1 MATIY
6 VNSTTGNDTTGT
18 GAAGAPFAS
27 PGKAAS
33 VAVSNDVIE
42 IASGTYLI
50 TTTTKNVPGGRVSPA
65 SGVIMRGVGPTRP
78 ILRASGV
85 SSFTILSSPNPS
97 EKILFEFLELD
108 GDGLSNVHGYMSEGG
123 SVKFTQIIDCVFR
136 NLSKAVAEAQT
147 DTSIVRCFATNC
159 TGSETFVTNANA
171 TYVDCVSYNNGGS
184 GFGGPN
190 GQSRFVRCIASHNG
204 GSGFQFNNN
213 NNGIS
218 VNCVSYKNAVHGFSS
233 EGGSALGQVLLDG
246 IGYGNTHW
254 GLATESN
261 NISTTLGLA
270 TGSNGSGAYN
280 SNSTKGILKNHI
292 ALSAD
297 PFTDGDRVLTSVED
311 AHEAFSL
318 NNVSGGGALLRG
330 AGYLSHLDMGAV
342 QSESGSGSG
351 GSSAPRGVLSM
362 GGLLG

>member
-6 VNSTTGNDTTGT
+6 VNAVTGNDTTGT
-18 GAAGAPFAS
+18 GAAGAPYAS
-27 PGKAAS
+27 PGKAAG

-42 IASGTYLI
+42 IASGTYFI
-50 TTTTKNVPGGRVSPA
+50 TTTTKNVSGGRVSPT
-65 SGVIMRGVGPTRP
+65 SGVIVRGVGPTRP
-78 ILRASGV
+78 ILRATGASL
-85 SSFTILSSPNPS
+85 FTIITSPNPS

-108 GDGLSNVHGYMSEGG
+108 GNGLSNVNGYQSEGG
-123 SVKFTQIIDCVFR
+123 GVKFTQIIDCVFR
-136 NLSKAVAEAQT
+136 NLNKAVAEAQV

-159 TGSETFVTNANA
+159 TGSETFVTNSST
-171 TYVDCVSYNNGGS
+171 TYVDCVSYSNAGS

-190 GQSRFVRCIASHNG
+190 GQSRFFRCIASHNG

-218 VNCVSYKNAVHGFSS
+218 VNCVAYKNGVHGFSS

-246 IGYGNTHW
+246 VGYGNTHW

-270 TGSNGSGAYN
+270 TGSNGSGGYN
-280 SNSTKGILKNHI
+280 SNSTKGIFKNHI

-297 PFTDGDRVLTSVED
+297 PFVDGDRVLVSVED
-311 AHEAFSL
+311 AHEAFAL
-318 NNVSGGGALLRG
+318 NSTTGGGALLRG
-330 AGYLSHLDMGAV
+330 AGYMSHLDMGAV
-342 QSESGSGSG
+342 QSAGGGGSG
-351 GSSAPRGVLSM
+351 GSGRQLIQ
-362 GGLLG
+362 L